1 VKDQGKYIPI
11 SKEDVA
17 FIMGKSYK
25 YFAPIL
31 QGAYCNTCK
40 STHTSTITDFKLF
53 LSDTNDVIIDGF
65 CDKCQTHLLRRVETG
80 EKLGACE
87 RAEVT
92 RIVKVELLN
101 VLQ

>member
-1 VKDQGKYIPI
+1 MKDPGKHISI

-53 LSDTNDVIIDGF
+53 LNSTNDVIIDGY
-65 CDKCQTHLLRRVETG
+65 CDKCQSHLIRRVETG
-80 EKLGACE
+80 EKLGASE

-92 RIVKVELLN
+92 RIVKVELLDYIS
-101 VLQ
+101 